1 MLPPFTCCS
10 GSGDHLDARRRH
22 QQRKLSMLQFWRDGL
37 ERQLAALDGAIS
49 ALQSQIDRDAAAPSE
64 QAPQS

>member
-1 MLPPFTCCS
+1 MLPPFACCS
-10 GSGDHLDARRRH
+10 GSGDPVAVRRRH

-49 ALQSQIDRDAAAPSE
+49 TLQAQIERDRPAGGDAVPPA
-64 QAPQS
+64 